1 MEVHAAHWA
10 VVLFKFL
17 EQSAHSVVENLH
29 GAVVKGGRDPWSLRV
44 KSETLDAVAFSLKF
58 DEEGVVLSHGGV
70 GHCREELVG
79 SVGDR

>member
-1 MEVHAAHWA
+1 
-10 VVLFKFL
+10 
-17 EQSAHSVVENLH
+17 
-29 GAVVKGGRDPWSLRV
+29 V